1 MLRRH
6 AFVLLGMMCAGP
18 YLGAQAPAPA
28 SAPNALYLDG
38 FRQYQEGLFV
48 QAAGS
53 FEAFLSGITE
63 EPLRESAWYFLAR
76 SRAAVDSANVIRYYD
91 EYIARYA
98 FNRRS
103 AELLIEAAH
112 LYSRN
117 GHHLMAAEHFERA
130 LTIPLPDA
138 LGAEVSWW
146 RAEEYV
152 TIGDNEA
159 ARQAFLDLH
168 SRYPRSPWAPK
179 ALYSRARLYLKEAR
193 FSETTEAFEL
203 LRRHYPFDPMT
214 RRVGTAL
221 GESYFQQARYRDAIT
236 ALRGALPTLEDAALT
251 QKAIFLIAESYN
263 ALDELE
269 DAATWYL
276 RLANETRGTPDE
288 RNAHYGLGW
297 VYHKQSIYHW
307 AAQSFGRVTEGND
320 EIARKALY
328 YKAVNEKLAGRYDL
342 ALATFA
348 TFGSRYKDGFWMEQA
363 YTEWAVATFEVGDYT
378 STIRTLLELIRS
390 GTRLENPAQVY
401 TLLGEAYFANNEFA
415 PSLDAFS
422 MAERLGE
429 VDPFIP
435 WQARFQRA
443 WVMFQNQAYA
453 DARRLFNEVYEHD
466 RRGPLAAEALFWS
479 ADASFMLAEYD
490 LAAAGFRRFLQEFP
504 RSEFAGAARYS
515 LGWTHFARGDYEGAI
530 QPLRQF
536 LDSYQPPPIALFP
549 YDIDTQLRIGDAYY
563 ALKQYRE
570 AIRFYELAS
579 ASDRGGDYALYQI
592 ANSYYR
598 SDQTYEAVQT
608 FRRLLRMYP
617 QSRLRE
623 QAMYNIGYLYFL
635 AGNYAQAIEEF
646 EILTRQYRGSTWA
659 ARAQYNIGDAYYNAG
674 EHARAIAAYQRVLDQ
689 YPNSPF
695 IIEAVNGIQ
704 YAMLAAGQ
712 ADRSSDVL
720 EAFIDKNPQANTA
733 DRLRFRQAETIL
745 RSGDY
750 LAAIEA
756 FRQYIRTT
764 TSEQLVPEA
773 LYNIAD
779 AYRQLVNVPA
789 AIEAYSTIVRDHPRS
804 SRAESALLNL
814 GSLHLERNQP
824 ERALGYFQD
833 LLQRTRRLRNE
844 ANIGLGQ
851 SHLALRRFPEAE
863 QAFRAVLAV
872 SPQNDQ
878 ARLGL
883 ATVMLRTSRGAEAEA
898 ILRAVAESNTLEQG
912 AEAQYL
918 LGTVLQQRR
927 DHTAALEAF
936 SRVRVLYQAYEKW
949 VAQALIRSAESLN
962 ATGSTAESRRLLQTV
977 IDRYPGT
984 PYADEAR
991 RLLN

>member
-1 MLRRH
+1 MFR
-6 AFVLLGMMCAGP
+6 AAALLLTVMVCPAWTQ
-18 YLGAQAPAPA
+18 AQAPAPA
-28 SAPNALYLDG
+28 APPNAVYLDG
-38 FRQYQEGLFV
+38 FRFYQEGLFE
-48 QAAGS
+48 QAADA
-53 FEAFLSGITE
+53 FERFLADITE

-98 FNRRS
+98 YNRRS

-112 LYSRN
+112 LYARN
-117 GHHLMAAEHFERA
+117 GEHLMAAEHFERA
-130 LTIPLPDA
+130 LTIPIPDD
-138 LGAEVSWW
+138 LGAEVAWW
-146 RAEEYV
+146 RAEAYV
-152 TIGDNEA
+152 SLRDNDA
-159 ARQAFLDLH
+159 ARQAFLDLQT
-168 SRYPRSPWAPK
+168 RYPRSPWAPK
-179 ALYSRARLYLKEAR
+179 ALYSRARLYLREAR
-193 FSETTEAFEL
+193 FAETTEAFEL
-203 LRRHYPFDPMT
+203 LRQRYPFDPMT

-236 ALRGALPTLEDAALT
+236 ALRSALPTLDDTFAAN
-251 QKAIFLIAESYN
+251 KAVYLIAESHN
-263 ALDELE
+263 ALNELD

-276 RLANETRGTPDE
+276 RLANQTRGTDEE

-297 VYHKQSIYHW
+297 VYHKQQIYHW
-307 AAQSFGRVTEGND
+307 AAQSFGRVGGTDD
-320 EIARKALY
+320 ELARKSLY
-328 YKAVNEKLAGRYDL
+328 YKAVNEKLSGRYDL

-348 TFGSRYKDGFWMEQA
+348 AFGERYKSGPWVETA
-363 YTEWAVATFEVGDYT
+363 YTEWAVATFEVGDNT
-378 STIRTLLELIRS
+378 STIRTLLDLVRS
-390 GTRLENPAQVY
+390 GVRLENPGQVY
-401 TLLGEAYFANNEFA
+401 TLLGEAYFANNEFGR
-415 PSLDAFS
+415 SLDAFGL
-422 MAERLGE
+422 AEQLGE

-443 WVMFQNQAYA
+443 WVLFQNQAYR
-453 DARRLFNEVYEHD
+453 DAQRLFNEVYEYD
-466 RRGPLAAEALFWS
+466 RTGQLAAESLFWS
-479 ADASFMLAEYD
+479 ADAWFMLGEYD
-490 LAAAGFRRFLQEFP
+490 LAAAGFRKFLQEFP

-515 LGWTHFARGDYEGAI
+515 LGWSFFAKGDYEGAI

-563 ALKQYRE
+563 ALKQYRD

-579 ASDRGGDYALYQI
+579 AADRGGDYALYQI

-598 SDQTYEAVQT
+598 SEQTYEAVQT

-646 EILTRQYRGSTWA
+646 ETLARQYRGTNWA

-674 EHARAIAAYQRVLDQ
+674 EHAKAIQAYQRVLDL
-689 YPNSPF
+689 YPNSTF

-712 ADRSSDVL
+712 ADRSSQVL
-720 EAFIDKNPQANTA
+720 EAFIEKNPQANTA

-745 RSGDY
+745 RTGDY
-750 LAAIEA
+750 PAAIEA

-764 TSEQLVPEA
+764 TSATYVPEA
-773 LYNIAD
+773 WYNIAD
-779 AYRQLVNVPA
+779 AYRQLRQPDA
-789 AIEAYSTIVRDHPRS
+789 AIAAYETLVRDHPRS

-814 GSLHLERNQP
+814 GTLQLEND
-824 ERALGYFQD
+824 RAEAAVGYFQD

-851 SHLALRRFPEAE
+851 AYLALNRHAEAE
-863 QAFRAVLAV
+863 QAFRAVLAA
-872 SPQNDQ
+872 SAANDQ

-883 ATVMLRTSRGAEAEA
+883 ANVMARTNRGAEAEN
-898 ILRAVAESNTLEQG
+898 LYRAVAESNTLDAG
-912 AEAQYL
+912 AEAQYRI
-918 LGTVLQQRR
+918 GTVLQQRR
-927 DHTAALEAF
+927 DYQAAIEAY
-936 SRVRVLYQAYEKW
+936 SKVTILYQAYERW
-949 VAQALIRSAESLN
+949 VAPAMVRTAECLDALGN
-962 ATGSTAESRRLLQTV
+962 TAESRRMLQTV
-977 IDRYPGT
+977 IDRFPST
-984 PYADEAR
+984 SAADEAR